1 MIKNY
6 FKNWNLYEKLFL
18 IFGLSITILVSLITK
33 SSLISMMYVITY
45 ILNALLTSKG
55 KPESYIFGFTGIIF
69 YGYLSY
75 QQKYFGELIIIL
87 FMSIPVMIMGVISW
101 LKNRDDETI
110 IINTISKKE
119 IVLVLLSQ
127 VIMFFGYYY
136 ILKLFN
142 TNMLIVS
149 TLSIIMSLLAL
160 YFGARRSELSFY
172 FYILNDIVG
181 IALWL
186 VPIVN
191 GDTANFSVILGPLLL
206 FINDNYGVINWK
218 RIKKKQKMEAKA

>member
-6 FKNWNLYEKLFL
+6 FKNWNLFEKIFL
-18 IFGLSITILVSLITK
+18 PFGIITTIIVSVVTK
-33 SSLISMMYVITY
+33 SSIISTLYVITY
-45 ILNALLTSKG
+45 ITNALLNSKG
-55 KPESYIFGFTGIIF
+55 RPECYIFGFIGIIF

-75 QQKYFGELIIIL
+75 HQKYFGELIIIV

-110 IINTISKKE
+110 IINTISIKE

-186 VPIVN
+186 VPIIN
-191 GDTANFSVILGPLLL
+191 GETNNFSVVLGPILL
-206 FINDNYGVINWK
+206 FINDNYGIFNWK
-218 RIKKKQKMEAKA
+218 RIKKKQQMEAKI

>member
-6 FKNWNLYEKLFL
+6 FKNWNLYEILFL
-18 IFGLSITILVSLITK
+18 TLGITITILVSILTK
-33 SSLISMMYVITY
+33 SSTISMIYVITY
-45 ILNALLTSKG
+45 IINALLTSKG
-55 KPESYIFGFTGIIF
+55 RPESYIFGFIGIIF

-75 QQKYFGELIIIL
+75 QQKYFGELIIIV

-110 IINTISKKE
+110 IINTISIQE
-119 IVLVLLSQ
+119 ILLVLLSQ

-186 VPIVN
+186 VPIIN
-191 GDTANFSVILGPLLL
+191 GDTANYSVILGPALL
-206 FINDNYGVINWK
+206 FINDNYGVFNWK
-218 RIKKKQKMEAKA
+218 RIKKKQQMEAKA